1 MKGLNYKKTLI
12 SIILTV
18 LGAGLFLANPVFAQS
33 LTVEFEDKPLFDE
46 ANFLPGQA
54 VTRWVKV
61 TNNSDSSQRIAT
73 EAINIS
79 DPDRLGDVL
88 NLEIKEGS
96 TVLYNNPLSTFFN
109 AGEVFLSDLTGN
121 GGNTQYDFSVSF
133 YPGTNNNFQDKSLS
147 FDILVGFQGTEGGL
161 LPGAGGGGGGFL
173 PPGLTI
179 SNEADRN
186 ATENSVT
193 ITWQTN
199 YFSTSQVIYDIVPGQ
214 FDLSAGPPKY
224 GYTYTTP
231 EYDTNPKVTGHHS
244 VTITGL
250 ASDTTY
256 YFRCVSHGSLAIGTE
271 HSFTTLVGT
280 GEEEVEE
287 EIEEEEEEEMPGPVI
302 PGEEEEEEEE
312 EEDGEITEGPTEG
325 EGAGV
330 GETTLEDEEEVL
342 TEEGKGVVS
351 WFSGGLASMIDAL
364 RGIGERGFLYLIII
378 LILIFIILILLYL
391 LLKKKKKKEE
401 EEENKSRTTSFYK
414 T

>member
-1 MKGLNYKKTLI
+1 MKNLSYKKTLI
-12 SIILTV
+12 SLTLAV

-33 LTVEFEDKPLFDE
+33 LTVEFEQIPLFYE

-73 EAINIS
+73 EAIKVS

-96 TVLYNNPLSTFFN
+96 KVLYSNPLSTFFN
-109 AGEVFLSDLTGN
+109 VGEVFLSNLTGD

-133 YPGTNNNFQDKSLS
+133 YSGTQNPFQGKSLG
-147 FDILVGFQGTEGGL
+147 FDILIGFLGEEGGI
-161 LPGAGGGGGGFL
+161 LPGAGSGGGGFL

-179 SNEADRN
+179 SNEADRD
-186 ATENSVT
+186 ATENGVI
-193 ITWQTN
+193 ITWLTS
-199 YFSTSQVIYDIVPGQ
+199 YKATSQVVYDTIPGQ
-214 FDLSAGPPKY
+214 FDLSAGTSSNY
-224 GYTYTTP
+224 GYTYATP
-231 EYDTNPKVTGHHS
+231 EYDTNPKVTGHS

-250 ASDTTY
+250 SSGTTY

-271 HSFTTLVGT
+271 HSFATLVET
-280 GEEEVEE
+280 GEQ
-287 EIEEEEEEEMPGPVI
+287 EEEEKEKETPGPVI
-302 PGEEEEEEEE
+302 PGEEGKEGEEGEKP
-312 EEDGEITEGPTEG
+312 GEIVEGPTEG
-325 EGAGV
+325 EGV
-330 GETTLEDEEEVL
+330 GEITFVEDEEKIL

-351 WFSGGLASMIDAL
+351 WLSGGSASMIDAL
-364 RGIGERGFLYLIII
+364 RGIGKQGFIYLIII

-391 LLKKKKKKEE
+391 LLKRKNKEKDK
-401 EEENKSRTTSFYK
+401 NKSGTSNFYK